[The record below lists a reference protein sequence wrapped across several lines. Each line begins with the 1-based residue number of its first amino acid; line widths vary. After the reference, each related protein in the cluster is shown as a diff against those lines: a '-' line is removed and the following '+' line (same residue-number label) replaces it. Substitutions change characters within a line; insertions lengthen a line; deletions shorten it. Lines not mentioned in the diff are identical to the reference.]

1 MKLENK
7 KKKKKNP
14 PQASEEKKRDIR
26 SPNSTRKTQ
35 KCNERLMYE
44 TKGVEPS
51 PKGTNNA
58 LEVLT
63 QYNP

>member
-1 MKLENK
+1 
-7 KKKKKNP
+7 
-14 PQASEEKKRDIR
+14 
-26 SPNSTRKTQ
+26 
-35 KCNERLMYE
+35 MYE